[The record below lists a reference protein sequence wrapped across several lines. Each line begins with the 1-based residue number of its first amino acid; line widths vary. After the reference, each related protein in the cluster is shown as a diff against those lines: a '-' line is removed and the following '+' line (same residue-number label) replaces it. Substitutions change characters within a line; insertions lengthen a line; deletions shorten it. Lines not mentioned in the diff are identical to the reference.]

1 MQPGNKGLHKTVR
14 RAKAMKKELDFKTM
28 APAIIAAVGGA
39 ENIKTHTHC
48 MTRLRLVLA
57 DKKKAN
63 EEELKAIDGVKGIVD
78 QAGQYQI
85 VIGPSVEQLYN
96 EMVPLLPST
105 GAEAPVNENLDGDT
119 KENTISKVFAFISG
133 CITPALPVLIG
144 SGLISALLS
153 IVKFMNP
160 AATETNTYI
169 LINALAQAAYSYLPV
184 MVAFAGARRLKTNEY
199 VAAFVMLALCSGTI
213 SGVEELDLF
222 GIALTKVSYTS
233 NIVPA
238 LLMVPVMAV
247 LDRQIMKVLPDAV
260 KSILRPFILGL
271 VMFVL
276 TLLILGPIGT
286 IIGTAL
292 ANFCVWLTSFGGI
305 SMAVLSALHPLLVM
319 VGMHTIITPLIVNE
333 ITTYGSSLLF
343 TKALAANLAIAGAAL
358 AVGVKARK
366 AENKQTGISTGVT
379 ALLSVTEPA
388 LYGCLIRLRKPLIS
402 AIAAAAITG
411 IFVGM
416 FDVRAYATAS
426 CSFLTLPIFLGGTMQ
441 NFVFAYAAAVM
452 ATVLGFVITWFV
464 GFDE

>member
-1 MQPGNKGLHKTVR
+1 
-14 RAKAMKKELDFKTM
+14 MKKELDFKTM

-63 EEELKAIDGVKGIVD
+63 EEELKAIEGVKGVID

-96 EMVPLLPST
+96 EMLPLLPET

-119 KENTISKVFAFISG
+119 KENAVSKVFAFISG
-133 CITPALPVLIG
+133 CITPTLPVLIG
-144 SGLISALLS
+144 SGLISALLA

-160 AATETNTYI
+160 AATETNTYV
-169 LINALAQAAYSYLPV
+169 LVNALAQAAYSYLPV

-358 AVGVKARK
+358 AVGVKAKK

-441 NFVFAYAAAVM
+441 NFVLACVAAVI

>member
-1 MQPGNKGLHKTVR
+1 
-14 RAKAMKKELDFKTM
+14 MKKELDFKTM

-48 MTRLRLVLA
+48 MTRLRLVLQ

-78 QAGQYQI
+78 KAGQYQI

-119 KENTISKVFAFISG
+119 KENTVSKIFAFISG
-133 CITPALPVLIG
+133 CITPTLPVLIG

-238 LLMVPVMAV
+238 LLMVPVMAF
-247 LDRQIMKVLPDAV
+247 LDRKIMKVLPDAV

-441 NFVFAYAAAVM
+441 NFVLACAAAVI